1 MVKYIIPPLLLL
13 SIAGCHSG
21 DHASA
26 RDQAMNE
33 MAAMMDAASSLVVVA
48 PASSPAQRALA
59 QENLVKRE
67 ATYDVLS
74 ASAEKLNLLQEARAV
89 MPNVSNDKSL
99 GSVELER
106 IIKRTANLTSLGAE
120 ALGRLP
126 DTGRRDSVLFRL
138 PTGKLG
144 MLSVWDYKSDRGKI
158 FAIEDALRFD
168 VAGTRASL
176 SLSQRP
182 KDSRRLWVVGWI
194 TDSEDYTLYLEDA
207 ATADGGTYWGPSSIR
222 ALAEELTR

>member
-1 MVKYIIPPLLLL
+1 MKLIFMSFIVIGVV
-13 SIAGCHSG
+13 GCHSG
-21 DHASA
+21 DQVSV
-26 RDQAMNE
+26 RDRAMGE
-33 MAAMMDAASSLVVVA
+33 MAAVMEAASALVVIA
-48 PASSPAQRALA
+48 PASSPSQRAVL
-59 QENLVKRE
+59 QENLVKRM

-89 MPNVSNDKSL
+89 MPTVSKDNAL

-106 IIKRTANLTSLGAE
+106 IIKRTANLTSVGAE

-126 DTGRRDSVLFRL
+126 DMGRRDSVLFKL

-144 MLSVWDYKSDRGKI
+144 MLSVWDYREDQGKL
-158 FAIEDALRFD
+158 FAIEDALRFE

-182 KDSRRLWVVGWI
+182 KDNRRLWVVGWI

-207 ATADGGTYWGPSSIR
+207 ATTDGSTFWNPNSIR
-222 ALAEELTR
+222 ALAEEMTR